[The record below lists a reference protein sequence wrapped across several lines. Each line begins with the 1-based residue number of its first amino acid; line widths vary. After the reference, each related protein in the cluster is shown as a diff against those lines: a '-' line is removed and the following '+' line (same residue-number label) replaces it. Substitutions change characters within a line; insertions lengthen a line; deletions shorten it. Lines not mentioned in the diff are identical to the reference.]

1 MDGTGEL
8 LAELV
13 DELTSTRPVQVMSY
27 SQSEPLRYN
36 DLIRSVAEHAP
47 KEQFVILG
55 ESFSGPIA
63 IDIAATD
70 PRVAGLILASSF
82 AWHPLP
88 SICAPFGRMLVSARM
103 PGKLVEAA
111 LLGSMGTPKLRAQLR
126 RQLKE
131 LPQEIIRTRVTEVL
145 RVNKSEELRQVT
157 CPILCLQGRLDRLV
171 GSRGLRQ
178 ITSVQPRCQVV
189 SFDAPHMLLETH
201 PDAAAK
207 AINAF
212 CESLR

>member
-1 MDGTGEL
+1 
-8 LAELV
+8 
-13 DELTSTRPVQVMSY
+13 
-27 SQSEPLRYN
+27 
-36 DLIRSVAEHAP
+36 LIRSVAEHAP

-82 AWHPLP
+82 AWHPFP

-103 PGKLVEAA
+103 PGKLIEAL
-111 LLGSMGTPKLRAQLR
+111 LLGSMGTPELRAQLR
-126 RQLKE
+126 RQLEE

-145 RVNKSEELRQVT
+145 RVNKSEQLRQVT
-157 CPILCLQGRLDRLV
+157 SPILCLQGRLDRLV
-171 GSRGLRQ
+171 GRRGLRQ
-178 ITSVQPRCQVV
+178 IMSVQPRCQVV
-189 SFDAPHMLLETH
+189 SFEAPHMLLETH